1 MQFSAYLHFN
11 GNCKQAFAYYQ
22 KHLGGEVPMT
32 MTYGEAPGE
41 MNLTDATRNLV
52 IHTRLVIGEFVLM
65 GSDNPPMMQTPVPMQ
80 GFNITF
86 SVSST
91 AEAERVFKALST
103 NGEVRQPLTETFFA
117 HSFGMVTDQFGTP
130 WMVIYER
137 TA

>member
-22 KHLGGEVPMT
+22 KHLGGEIPMS

-41 MNLTDATRNLV
+41 MSLTDATRDLI
-52 IHTRLVIGEFVLM
+52 IHTRLVMGDFTLM
-65 GSDNPPMMQTPVPMQ
+65 GSDYPPSAQTPIPMQ

-86 SVSST
+86 NVLNT
-91 AEAERVFKALST
+91 AEAERVFKALSV

-117 HSFGMVTDQFGTP
+117 HRFGMVTDQFGLP
-130 WMVIYER
+130 WMVIYEK